1 MVMKFN
7 IKKLIKNLAI
17 PLLVGIVSGFLT
29 RGGVEQFKTD
39 TIKPVFSPPDWLF
52 PVVWTILYILMGISS
67 YIIDIKVTTNDKRTA
82 TVLYYLQLAF
92 NFFWSFIFFNF
103 QAYLPAFVWIIIL
116 WVLIIATTIEF
127 YKIDKAAG
135 ILMVPYL
142 IWVTF
147 AAVLNFSIYLLN

>member
-52 PVVWTILYILMGISS
+52 PVVWTILYILMGISA
-67 YIIDIKVTTNDKRTA
+67 YIIDTMVTTNDKRTA

-127 YKIDKAAG
+127 YKIDKTAG

>member
-17 PLLVGIVSGFLT
+17 PLLVGLVSGFLT

-52 PVVWTILYILMGISS
+52 PVVWTILYILMGISA
-67 YIIDIKVTTNDKRTA
+67 YIIDTKVTTNDKRTA

-127 YKIDKAAG
+127 YKIDKTAG